1 MNAKDNLNAM
11 NEIGNKGMERMN
23 MLGELNMRVWE
34 KLASRQMEAM
44 NFMMEQSMRQMK
56 LATESKGY
64 SEFVKGQV
72 ELAKETSERMME
84 ETPPDRRHVKL
95 GPRVGAAATAAAAAA
110 AALRNSPSPW
120 SRSQR
125 EDFCDRLVLRFLGVG
140 VFRDGLLFYGW

>member
-11 NEIGNKGMERMN
+11 NELGNKGMERLN
-23 MLGELNMRVWE
+23 MLSELNMRVWE

-72 ELAKETSERMME
+72 ELAKETSERMVE
-84 ETPPDRRHVKL
+84 ETKENMKL
-95 GPRVGAAATAAAAAA
+95 VGEVRDDYRVFMEKGMSELSDEVRKATPAA
-110 AALRNSPSPW
+110 
-120 SRSQR
+120 
-125 EDFCDRLVLRFLGVG
+125 
-140 VFRDGLLFYGW
+140 